1 MMTCCFC
8 RHFSRNNAMRSKGH
22 SSGARNAYASD
33 FVHVYDNKA
42 VENTVTEGSA
52 QPIKSLE
59 LSIDEVRQATENFGE
74 KALIGEDVFGKVY
87 LGKFHDGRSMAIKR
101 LDTNNHDES
110 DDKFLAQ
117 ISRVARV
124 NNENVV
130 KLIGYYVNGNM
141 KVLAYELAT
150 VGSLYDILHGQKI
163 VEGSQPRLSL
173 GWMQRVKI
181 AFEAAK
187 DFSISDQPPDKAAR
201 LLSTHVLGTFGYN
214 APEYAME
221 AKSNY
226 KSDIYSFGVVLLEL
240 LTGRKPIDHT
250 LSQGQQSLVTWAT
263 ARIIE
268 GKVIECVDPRLNLNT
283 LPLKAFSKMAHI
295 ASLCLQYDAELRPD
309 TSTVVKVL
317 GRLVAPKLATEA
329 VSGTE
334 SVL

>member
-1 MMTCCFC
+1 
-8 RHFSRNNAMRSKGH
+8 
-22 SSGARNAYASD
+22 
-33 FVHVYDNKA
+33 
-42 VENTVTEGSA
+42 
-52 QPIKSLE
+52 
-59 LSIDEVRQATENFGE
+59 
-74 KALIGEDVFGKVY
+74 
-87 LGKFHDGRSMAIKR
+87 MAIKR

-187 DFSISDQPPDKAAR
+187 GLEYLHKKAFIVHRDIRSSNILLFDDYKAKIADFSISDQPPDKAAR